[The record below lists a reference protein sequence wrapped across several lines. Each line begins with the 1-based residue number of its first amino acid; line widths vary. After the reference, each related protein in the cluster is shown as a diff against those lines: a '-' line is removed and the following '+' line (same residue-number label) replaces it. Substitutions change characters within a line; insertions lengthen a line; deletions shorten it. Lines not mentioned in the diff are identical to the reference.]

1 MASWDTVVSLKSLL
15 DEYSRA
21 TGDSYILIVAQGTE
35 ETPRVIAKA
44 AAALPDNAGPH
55 IFGALE
61 GAASDIFDEI
71 ALGLGLE
78 EDDDGPPLQA

>member
-1 MASWDTVVSLKSLL
+1 M

-21 TGDSYILIVAQGTE
+21 TGDAYILIVAQGTE

-44 AAALPDNAGPH
+44 MAALPEKAGPH
-55 IFGALE
+55 IFEALE
-61 GAASDIFDEI
+61 GAAHEIFDEI

-78 EDDDGPPLQA
+78 EDDDGDPPLQA